1 MFNWFLSTKK
11 EKKITSVSSEENTTD
26 DHLYIPQPPLANY
39 EIAHQIRETIYDPC
53 YYCHPDELNDEIS
66 DAFENRMLRQIYSQ
80 REHAQKEELLQ
91 VKNERMRQEQELLQ
105 NEVKRTA
112 VLMEEAIQKM
122 KDIAE
127 VEELIYSLDTVTPL
141 KSFDQPETIEPE
153 TIEPEIQELETSESQ
168 ESEDYQIEVI
178 DWDAKLDEWG
188 VPNSYAFVDSN
199 YLNEINW
206 TANPTFQYS
215 EETRTNDLMKFL
227 EDEVSHLDD
236 LLEVIVDKG
245 MPVEAKTEVHAEAKT
260 EVHAEAKTEVH
271 AEAKTEVH
279 AEAKTEVHA
288 EAKTE
293 VHAETK
299 TEVTIEDINRISEQ
313 LSNWNEEV
321 ESDYKNKSGIEE
333 SHMTDNTEK
342 IEKVHNTKKIN
353 QNEKTHCSMLK
364 SEHPEGYLE
373 INMGPMFSG
382 KSTKSLFKL
391 TSMADQRFPCL
402 YVNSNKDIRKS
413 ESADNMVST
422 HNSSYSK
429 TSPKITCVKVSNLS
443 EVRVANFDYI
453 AVDELQFF
461 DDAYETILSWLNMGK
476 YVIVASLDGDCYRRK
491 FGRVLD
497 LIPHANEVTKL
508 TAYCDICRDNYKIL
522 NRAPFTARMTS
533 DTSAELVGGSDL
545 YKAMCR
551 NCHDFHL
558 DVTVAHL

>member
-11 EKKITSVSSEENTTD
+11 EKKLTNVPSEEDSTD
-26 DHLYIPQPPLANY
+26 DRVYIPQPPLANY
-39 EIAHQIRETIYDPC
+39 EVAHQIRESIYDSC
-53 YYCHPDELNDEIS
+53 YYCHPEDLNEEIAM
-66 DAFENRMLRQIYSQ
+66 AFENRMLRQILSE
-80 REHAQKEELLQ
+80 RADKQKEELLQ
-91 VKNERMRQEQELLQ
+91 VRIERMKREQELVQ
-105 NEVKRTA
+105 NEVKRTT

-122 KDIAE
+122 KDTAE
-127 VEELIYSLDTVTPL
+127 VEELIHSLSTTPVN
-141 KSFDQPETIEPE
+141 SFDQPETIKAEI
-153 TIEPEIQELETSESQ
+153 IEP
-168 ESEDYQIEVI
+168 EDYQIGVI
-178 DWDAKLDEWG
+178 DWDAKVDEWA
-188 VPNSYAFVDSN
+188 VSDPYAFVDSN
-199 YLNEINW
+199 YLNEVNW
-206 TANPTFQYS
+206 TANPTFQYN
-215 EETRTNDLMKFL
+215 EEDRTNDLMKFL
-227 EDEVSHLDD
+227 EDEVSHLND
-236 LLEVIVDKG
+236 LLEVVVDKG
-245 MPVEAKTEVHAEAKT
+245 MPIEEQTEVNAEAGSDTRAVIETEAET
-260 EVHAEAKTEVH
+260 EVQAVAQ
-271 AEAKTEVH
+271 
-279 AEAKTEVHA
+279 
-288 EAKTE
+288 
-293 VHAETK
+293 
-299 TEVTIEDINRISEQ
+299 VTLEDINRISEQ
-313 LSNWNEEV
+313 LSNWNEE

-333 SHMTDNTEK
+333 SHIVHMTDK
-342 IEKVHNTKKIN
+342 IQKVKKADN
-353 QNEKTHCSMLK
+353 AQKNSMTSMVK

-429 TSPKITCVKVSNLS
+429 TSPKITCVKVANLS
-443 EVRVANFDYI
+443 EVEVSNFDYI

-522 NRAPFTARMTS
+522 NRAPFTARMTN